1 MASTLV
7 VIQGDTV
14 VGRFTKVLP
23 CWNFMR
29 DRHTL
34 SSPVVCFDGEQ
45 NFKYRIGGYINF
57 HDWVNRYGSG
67 R

>member
-7 VIQGDTV
+7 VLQGDKV
-14 VGRFTKVLP
+14 IGRFHKVLP

-29 DRHTL
+29 EANTPTT
-34 SSPVVCFDGEQ
+34 PVVCFDGEQ
-45 NFKYRIGGYINF
+45 NFKYRPGAFINF
-57 HDWVNRYGSG
+57 HDWVIRHGSG